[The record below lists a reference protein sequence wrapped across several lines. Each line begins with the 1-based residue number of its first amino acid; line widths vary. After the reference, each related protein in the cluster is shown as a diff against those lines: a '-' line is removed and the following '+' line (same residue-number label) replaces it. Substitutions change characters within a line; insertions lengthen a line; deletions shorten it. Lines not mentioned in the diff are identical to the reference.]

1 MAAQWKGSTNISWLL
16 SQAAQHPCSHSAHA
30 NNSSSGDP
38 LLGNTASCD
47 FAFSNLAFDNHAF
60 GDPVSDNPAP
70 RSPASCDFAFGNFAS
85 NNLAFGGPVSGTP
98 GSSNPASCDAT
109 FGNLASN
116 NHVVENGPMKCQQ
129 WQGNQG
135 LLLQTKGT
143 VIEFS
148 REGFFR
154 NRKLR

>member
-1 MAAQWKGSTNISWLL
+1 MWLLLRLLFSQTWWRNGGSFTFITGGRNRQTNIL
-16 SQAAQHPCSHSAHA
+16 
-30 NNSSSGDP
+30 
-38 LLGNTASCD
+38 
-47 FAFSNLAFDNHAF
+47 NLAFDNHAF

-70 RSPASCDFAFGNFAS
+70 RNPASCDSAFGNFAS

-116 NHVVENGPMKCQQ
+116 NPLVENGPMMCRQ

-135 LLLQTKGT
+135 LLVQIKGT
-143 VIEFS
+143 VIAL
-148 REGFFR
+148 GFFR